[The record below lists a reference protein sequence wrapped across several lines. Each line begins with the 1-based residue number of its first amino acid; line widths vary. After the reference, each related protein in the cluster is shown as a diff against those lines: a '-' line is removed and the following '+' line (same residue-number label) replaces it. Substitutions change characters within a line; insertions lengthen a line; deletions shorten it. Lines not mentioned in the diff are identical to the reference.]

1 MKKLAA
7 ALAVLLCISLFGG
20 CAEKK
25 NDSYSLEITGTV
37 TKDEKYSAAI
47 VSFTPEDFEK
57 AGFQLGDSCDIAFE
71 NGFCITDVPYYNGYY
86 VKNNAPVIVSF
97 PGFPNIIITYN
108 NKGIWDDAKLT
119 DQEKVTIRLADAGKY
134 SAVQDALGQVYSN
147 AYADYDSIEQF
158 CNFRALSGGDLK
170 EGFLYRGTTPV
181 DSSRNRAPYTDQL
194 LEEHGIAYVVD
205 LADSEENMEEYLAQ
219 EDFNSPYAA
228 ELYKHGQ
235 IVFLDMNT
243 SYQTEEY
250 QQKVATGMKQMLNA
264 SGPVYIHCT
273 EGKDRTG
280 FVSMLLEALG
290 GATYEEM
297 RSDYMITY
305 DNYFSVSYEE
315 TPERYAAVAELYFD
329 PFVAY
334 LHGTDNIDE
343 LRKADY
349 VQDAANYLISGGMT
363 EAEIEQLREFI
374 TK

>member
-1 MKKLAA
+1 M
-7 ALAVLLCISLFGG
+7 VLL
-20 CAEKK
+20 
-25 NDSYSLEITGTV
+25 
-37 TKDEKYSAAI
+37 I
-47 VSFTPEDFEK
+47 VYAPLS
-57 AGFQLGDSCDIAFE
+57 
-71 NGFCITDVPYYNGYY
+71 YNGYY

-147 AYADYDSIEQF
+147 EYTDYDCIEQF

-170 EGFLYRGTTPV
+170 EGFLFRGTTPV

-194 LEEHGIAYVVD
+194 LKEHGIAYVVD
-205 LADSEENMEEYLAQ
+205 LADSEENMAEYLAQ

-250 QQKVATGMKQMLNA
+250 QKKVAMGMKQMLNA
-264 SGPVYIHCT
+264 SGPAYIHCT

-315 TPERYAAVAELYFD
+315 APERYAAVSELYFD

-363 EAEIEQLREFI
+363 ETEVEQLRAFI